1 MGGKVWSDVEEEIF
15 WTVLARRA
23 PPGFHKESKAKKKS
37 HHELAKSW
45 APLIDVMKSLM
56 LEKNPGMTEDDLPR
70 SYSAISI
77 YEHWF
82 QNLVQGKLSPHA
94 GRHVRAHQEWLKEV
108 AEEPESGQLL
118 SSVMVTV
125 EAIEVEFELAML
137 AQGRAPAMSF
147 ENSQGRVH
155 ESVQEWQHQVHLSQP
170 NQQWFAHPDM
180 PFR

>member
-108 AEEPESGQLL
+108 AEEPESDHEPVESGAMQKKQKGQAQQ
-118 SSVMVTV
+118 SQQSQ
-125 EAIEVEFELAML
+125 AI
-137 AQGRAPAMSF
+137 QQRPT
-147 ENSQGRVH
+147 
-155 ESVQEWQHQVHLSQP
+155 QHQTMQHQT
-170 NQQWFAHPDM
+170 
-180 PFR
+180 